1 MRAIKRPRENEQT
14 AFEIKFLIKQPW
26 IPSQPSLSPVGKEER
41 EGLDTP
47 REEDEKLLDQIRPAE
62 RSNFGLCRLCND
74 KFEFRLG

>member
-47 REEDEKLLDQIRPAE
+47 REEDEKLLT
-62 RSNFGLCRLCND
+62 
-74 KFEFRLG
+74 KFALRRDLISACVGYVMINLSFV